1 MFIVEKK
8 EHEDVR
14 VERKEKVE
22 IQHQRKNDRRNRKVL
37 KLTKNVCELIF

>member
-8 EHEDVR
+8 EHEDVW

-22 IQHQRKNDRRNRKVL
+22 KQHQRKNDRRNRKVL
-37 KLTKNVCELIF
+37 KLTKNVCEPIF